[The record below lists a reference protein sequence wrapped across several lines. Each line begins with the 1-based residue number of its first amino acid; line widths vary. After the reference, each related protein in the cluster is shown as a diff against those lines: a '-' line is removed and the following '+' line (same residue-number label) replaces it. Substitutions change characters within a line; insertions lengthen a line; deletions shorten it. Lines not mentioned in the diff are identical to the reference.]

1 MESVGSTFI
10 SSTFWTERIGSAAA
24 LETLKQ
30 MYTKQSWKK
39 LVLIGRK
46 IKSKW
51 GELAKIH
58 SLKININ
65 GLDALPNFNFQS
77 DKNNAYKT
85 FITQE
90 MLDHKILAS
99 NVVYTSITHDN
110 NILNKY
116 FKNLD
121 NIFKK
126 IHLCENQREDIYS
139 LLKTDECI
147 TGLSNK
153 K

>member
-1 MESVGSTFI
+1 M
-10 SSTFWTERIGSAAA
+10 
-24 LETLKQ
+24 
-30 MYTKQSWKK
+30 
-39 LVLIGRK
+39 
-46 IKSKW
+46 
-51 GELAKIH
+51 
-58 SLKININ
+58 KININ

-147 TGLSNK
+147 TGLRNK